1 MQISNSIYPYPVL
14 SIDDED
20 YIESSKFEVS
30 YRKSEFSE
38 NKIVLDYKLKDDGLE
53 ELFYS
58 GKASFYLHVE
68 CSYTMYR
75 TLIKLENQKKRYVF
89 SIDPNVM
96 VGNVHLTPFLLI
108 DETLTGLTINSIN
121 TEIYGDDYVFPDLQV
136 GDPLAV
142 GFTATVAVNEDKS
155 FKNIDSI
162 IKVTRSV
169 KETMQID
176 LDSDIAYVRLPEKQF
191 EIYLGYKDLNNIT
204 NSMIIYPALIQI
216 LNYVKENQDAFEEK
230 QWYKVIEKRCEVL
243 EIDIDEMKRGDIN
256 PIEVAQRILE
266 DPVARGLK
274 TLEGVISD
282 ED

>member
-1 MQISNSIYPYPVL
+1 MRISNSIYPYPVL

-68 CSYTMYR
+68 CGYTMYR
-75 TLIKLENQKKRYVF
+75 TLIKLENQKKHYIF
-89 SIDPNVM
+89 DIDPNVM
-96 VGNVHLTPFLLI
+96 VGDVQLTPFLLV

-121 TEIYGDDYVFPDLQV
+121 TEIYGDDYVFPDLHV

-142 GFTATVAVNEDKS
+142 GFTAIVAVNEDKS

-162 IKVTRSV
+162 IKITRSV

-176 LDSDIAYVRLPEKQF
+176 LDSDIAYVRLPEEQF
-191 EIYLGYKDLNNIT
+191 EIYLGYKDLNDIT

-216 LNYVKENQDAFEEK
+216 LNYIKENQDSFEEK

-256 PIEVAQRILE
+256 PLEVAQRILE
-266 DPVARGLK
+266 NPVARGLK